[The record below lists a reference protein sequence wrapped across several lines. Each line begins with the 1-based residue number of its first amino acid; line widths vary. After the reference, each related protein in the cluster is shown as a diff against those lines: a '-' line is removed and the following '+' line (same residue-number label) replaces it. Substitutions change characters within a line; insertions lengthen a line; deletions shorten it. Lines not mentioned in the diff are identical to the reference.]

1 MLILLGGAPRA
12 GKSIVSRE
20 CAQRVGVPVL
30 SLDALMMALH
40 HAVPSLGIDI
50 EAEPPVI
57 GKTMWPI
64 IRAFAESVLAADTDY
79 LVEGDMLQPADVV
92 TLRDAGGDQV
102 RSCFMGYQN
111 IDPQQ
116 KFAEIRQHA
125 GMQNDWLS
133 DRTDEYVL
141 EVAEFGIR
149 YSREQQVQCEEF
161 GLKHVDSSI
170 DFSAAVSEVVDYL
183 VGVQPGM

>member
-20 CAQRVGVPVL
+20 CAKRTGIPVL
-30 SLDALMMALH
+30 SLDTLMIGLH

-57 GKTMWPI
+57 GETMWPL
-64 IRAFAESVLAADTDY
+64 IRAFAECVLATHTDY
-79 LVEGDMLQPADVV
+79 LIEGDMLQTSQVA
-92 TLRDAGGDQV
+92 TLHDAGGDQV
-102 RSCFMGYQN
+102 LSCFLGYQH

-116 KFAEIRQHA
+116 KFADIRQHA
-125 GMQNDWLS
+125 YLPNDWLKGS
-133 DRTDEYVL
+133 SDEYVL

-149 YSREQQVQCEEF
+149 YSREQKEQCDKL
-161 GLKHVDSSI
+161 GLTHFDCSE
-170 DFSAAVSEVVDYL
+170 DFTATINEAIAYL
-183 VGVQPGM
+183 VPGRKTA